1 MKVLLCDHVRN
12 VFCSGSYFVQFNV
25 LLLMGCPLGKGESC
39 TQSHHSGNEAAS
51 FARSFLR
58 EEE

>member
-12 VFCSGSYFVQFNV
+12 VFCSGSYFVQFDV
-25 LLLMGCPLGKGESC
+25 LLLMGCPLGKGLELC
-39 TQSHHSGNEAAS
+39 PAS

>member
-12 VFCSGSYFVQFNV
+12 VFCSGSYFVQLDV

-39 TQSHHSGNEAAS
+39 TQSHHSANEVAS